1 VVVGYAALTAFWRP
15 IHRALGWFL
24 VPLGQATLYVFVMH
38 VLLAL
43 VVANVPGLASAGVVV
58 GTLAYVVILGL
69 LWVMVRTRFLFRLV
83 PR

>member
-1 VVVGYAALTAFWRP
+1 
-15 IHRALGWFL
+15 
-24 VPLGQATLYVFVMH
+24 
-38 VLLAL
+38 
-43 VVANVPGLASAGVVV
+43 V

>member
-1 VVVGYAALTAFWRP
+1 
-15 IHRALGWFL
+15 
-24 VPLGQATLYVFVMH
+24 
-38 VLLAL
+38 
-43 VVANVPGLASAGVVV
+43 VVV